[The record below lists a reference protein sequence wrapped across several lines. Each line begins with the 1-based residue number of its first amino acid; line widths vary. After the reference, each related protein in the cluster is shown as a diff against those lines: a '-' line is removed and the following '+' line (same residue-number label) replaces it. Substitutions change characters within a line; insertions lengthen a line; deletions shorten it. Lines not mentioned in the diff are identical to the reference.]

1 MKTTPGTGRGL
12 NLRQLEAFR
21 ALMTTGT
28 VSQAADRLNV
38 SQPAVSVLIANLERN
53 VGFPLFERRRGRLV
67 PTPEA
72 GFLLEE
78 VERAFASLDKIAH
91 AIHEIRGMTTGFLRV
106 ASLPGPAVRFLP
118 RVIARFLDG
127 RPQVNVSLHSRSSMK
142 VREWVALGQID
153 LGLAEMP
160 IDDPAIA
167 WEPLIQR
174 CVCVLP
180 AGHPLAAKTTITPRD
195 LADEPQISLYRE
207 HMTTRRLDAAFHAA
221 GVVRRI
227 RFEATM
233 FASCCNFVREGAGI
247 AFVDA
252 LTAEDFRGTGIEIRR
267 FEPEICFDIALMRP
281 ANRPQSRLT
290 QTFAAALK
298 EAVADYLIA

>member
-1 MKTTPGTGRGL
+1 MTSKRTGRGL

-21 ALMTTGT
+21 ALMMTGT

-53 VGFPLFERRRGRLV
+53 VGFSLFERRRGRLV

-72 GFLLEE
+72 GFLLDE

-91 AIHEIRGMTTGFLRV
+91 AIHEIHGMTTGFLRV

-118 RVIARFLDG
+118 RVITRFLDG
-127 RPQVNVSLHSRSSMK
+127 RTQVNVSLHSRSSVK

-160 IDDPAIA
+160 IENPAIA

-180 AGHPLAAKTTITPRD
+180 EGHPLVAKSTITPRD
-195 LADEPQISLYRE
+195 LENEPLISLYRD
-207 HMTTRRLDAAFHAA
+207 HMTTQRLEAAFRDA
-221 GVVRRI
+221 GVVRRV
-227 RFEATM
+227 RFEVTTFAT
-233 FASCCNFVREGAGI
+233 CCNFVREGAGI

-252 LTAEDFRGTGIEIRR
+252 LTAEDFRGQGVVARR
-267 FEPEICFDIALMRP
+267 FDPAIRFEIALLRS
-281 ANRPQSRLT
+281 ANRPQSRLA
-290 QTFAAALK
+290 QAFSGALK
-298 EAVADYLIA
+298 DAISDYLID

>member
-1 MKTTPGTGRGL
+1 MTSKRSAGRGL

-53 VGFPLFERRRGRLV
+53 VGFSLFERRRGRLV
-67 PTPEA
+67 PAPEA

-78 VERAFASLDKIAH
+78 VERAFASLDKITH
-91 AIHEIRGMTTGFLRV
+91 AIHEIRGMTTGFLRI
-106 ASLPGPAVRFLP
+106 ACLPGAGIRLLP
-118 RVIARFLDG
+118 RVITRFLEG
-127 RPQVNVSLHSRSSMK
+127 RPQVNVSLHSRSSVK

-180 AGHPLAAKTTITPRD
+180 EGHPLTAKETITPRD
-195 LADEPQISLYRE
+195 LKDEPLISLYRE
-207 HMTTRRLDAAFHAA
+207 HMTTRRLDAAFHEA
-221 GVVRRI
+221 GVIRRV

-233 FASCCNFVREGAGI
+233 FAACCNFVREGAGI

-252 LTAEDFRGTGIEIRR
+252 LTAEDFRDEGVVTRR
-267 FEPEICFDIALMRP
+267 FEPEIRFDIALLRP
-281 ANRPQSRLT
+281 ANRPQSRLA
-290 QTFAAALK
+290 QAFATALK

>member
-1 MKTTPGTGRGL
+1 MSSKRAGRGL

-72 GFLLEE
+72 GFLLDE

-91 AIHEIRGMTTGFLRV
+91 AIHEIRGMTTGFLRI

-142 VREWVALGQID
+142 VREWVTLGQID

-160 IDDPAIA
+160 IDNPAIA

-180 AGHPLAAKTTITPRD
+180 EGHPLTAKETIAPKD
-195 LADEPQISLYRE
+195 LENEPLISLYRD
-207 HMTTRRLDAAFHAA
+207 HMTTRRLEAAFHEA
-221 GVVRRI
+221 GVIRRV
-227 RFEATM
+227 RFEATT
-233 FASCCNFVREGAGI
+233 FATCCNFVREGAGI
-247 AFVDA
+247 AFVDS
-252 LTAEDFRGTGIEIRR
+252 LTAEDFRGQGVVARR
-267 FEPEICFDIALMRP
+267 FEPAVRFEIALLRS
-281 ANRPQSRLT
+281 ANRPQSRLA
-290 QTFAAALK
+290 QAFAGALK
-298 EAVADYLIA
+298 AAIADYLID